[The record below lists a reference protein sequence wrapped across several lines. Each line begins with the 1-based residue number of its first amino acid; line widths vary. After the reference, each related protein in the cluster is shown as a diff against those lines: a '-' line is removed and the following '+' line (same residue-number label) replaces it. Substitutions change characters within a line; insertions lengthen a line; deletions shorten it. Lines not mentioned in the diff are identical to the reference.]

1 VYFSNGTQTILLS
14 KVILSLK
21 LEGSSLKLRKLRKE
35 TRKTVILSLKDPAS
49 VSRKKQ
55 RPKKKKKKLQGFLV
69 KLSEDNLLISL

>member
-1 VYFSNGTQTILLS
+1 MYFSNGTQTILLS

-49 VSRKKQ
+49 ISRKKQ
-55 RPKKKKKKLQGFLV
+55 RPKKKKKLQGFLV
-69 KLSEDNLLISL
+69 KLSEDNLLIG